1 MEFAMY
7 LQRMLDNEI
16 PTYEEVD
23 PTRVILIPRHYSQ
36 EEALFED
43 DLANLKAR
51 FLDLGVA
58 LLNKTPY
65 KIEISLA
72 EIVQICPRNRQRID
86 SYDRLKRYLLT
97 KGVELIVYSQK
108 TKKI

>member
-7 LQRMLDNEI
+7 LQRMLDNVS
-16 PTYEEVD
+16 TYEEVD
-23 PTRVILIPRHYSQ
+23 PSHVILIPRQYSQ
-36 EEALFED
+36 EESLFDED
-43 DLANLKAR
+43 LRNLKAR
-51 FLDLGVA
+51 YPDLGVA
-58 LLNKTPY
+58 MLNKTPY

-72 EIVQICPRNRQRID
+72 EIAQICPRNRQRID
-86 SYDRLKRYLLT
+86 SYDPLRRYLLT

>member
-1 MEFAMY
+1 
-7 LQRMLDNEI
+7 MLDNEI

-23 PTRVILIPRHYSQ
+23 PKRVILIPRQYSQ
-36 EEALFED
+36 EESFFDED
-43 DLANLKAR
+43 LKNLKAR
-51 FLDLGVA
+51 FPNLCIA

-65 KIEISLA
+65 KIEMSLA
-72 EIVQICPRNRQRID
+72 EINQVCPRNRQRID

-97 KGVELIVYSQK
+97 KGVELNIYSQK